1 MEMKVETGKN
11 IQVNDVS
18 PSGMK
23 IIWQEIKKDKLAMG
37 SLITLAAILLFVY
50 GASFF
55 MDAKEIAKVDF
66 LSIYMEPSSDYWLGT
81 DYGGRDVFGQLIIGT
96 RNSFTISLFI
106 TLFTAIIGLSLG
118 LLAGYFGGAT
128 DNVIMRVIDFVIAL
142 PQLMFIIVV
151 VTIVPIFNVYVFIL
165 IMTMFLWTGKARL
178 IRSKA
183 LSERELDYI
192 HASQTLGTPHWKI
205 ILFQLLPN
213 VSSLIIV
220 NFILNLA
227 GNIGLESS
235 LTFLGF
241 GLPESTPSLGTL
253 ISYARNPDV
262 LENKWWIWVPASLMI
277 LVLMLSINFV
287 GQALKRA
294 ADARQR
300 RG

>member
-1 MEMKVETGKN
+1 
-11 IQVNDVS
+11 
-18 PSGMK
+18 
-23 IIWQEIKKDKLAMG
+23 
-37 SLITLAAILLFVY
+37 
-50 GASFF
+50 
-55 MDAKEIAKVDF
+55 MDRK
-66 LSIYMEPSSDYWLGT
+66 GT
-81 DYGGRDVFGQLIIGT
+81 T
-96 RNSFTISLFI
+96 
-106 TLFTAIIGLSLG
+106 
-118 LLAGYFGGAT
+118 
-128 DNVIMRVIDFVIAL
+128 
-142 PQLMFIIVV
+142 
-151 VTIVPIFNVYVFIL
+151 
-165 IMTMFLWTGKARL
+165 